1 MTVPGQRR
9 AFPSGYSRWGL
20 SGDAGKTT
28 GDAQE
33 PAGGHSQPLR
43 RPRTPM
49 GGPPV
54 EQDGPVQ
61 ILHGTVGD
69 VPVTERALRTTEFM
83 TGW

>member
-1 MTVPGQRR
+1 
-9 AFPSGYSRWGL
+9 
-20 SGDAGKTT
+20 
-28 GDAQE
+28 
-33 PAGGHSQPLR
+33 
-43 RPRTPM
+43 M